1 MIRKMIRND
10 PSNNALTRYPS
21 VVTKIAR
28 MGFWLTII
36 FALYMS
42 VSSAHACDFRVSFFG
57 DSKEKVKLDRQP
69 LLFPDQWGG
78 ESLAIPMEDLC
89 ENDDSLY
96 GTTVIYLYIE
106 DELSQ
111 IRLERPLMND
121 KKLMDYAMRKYG
133 SFDLPTTVDKHA
145 WRGNHIWKSGNER
158 IEYIA
163 INIEGGETEIIAITN
178 RLYEQKVFDY
188 NRKIGEWLD
197 AQE

>member
-133 SFDLPTTVDKHA
+133 SFDLPTTEIRDKAINLIAEEGALMLGCGTQSIRFRPHLNITTTEIDLGLDMIDRA
-145 WRGNHIWKSGNER
+145 LNHI
-158 IEYIA
+158 
-163 INIEGGETEIIAITN
+163 
-178 RLYEQKVFDY
+178 
-188 NRKIGEWLD
+188 
-197 AQE
+197 

>member
-1 MIRKMIRND
+1 MIKKMIRND
-10 PSNNALTRYPS
+10 PSNNAVKRYPP

-42 VSSAHACDFRVSFFG
+42 ASSAHACDFRKSFFG
-57 DSKEKVKLDRQP
+57 DSKEKIAIADA

-78 ESLAIPMEDLC
+78 ESLAIPMEALC
-89 ENDDSLY
+89 ETDDSLY
-96 GTTVIYLYIE
+96 GTTVIYLYID

-133 SFDLPTTVDKHA
+133 SFNLPTTVDKLA
-145 WRGNHIWKSGNER
+145 WRGNYYWESGNER

-163 INIEGGETEIIAITN
+163 IDIDGGETEIIAITN

-188 NRKIGEWLD
+188 NSKIGKWLD
-197 AQE
+197 GQQ